1 MLGVLVNAIT
11 VLILGLLGSLV
22 GDRFP
27 EKTKD
32 SIMKFLPLCILIVG
46 IKSALEGNA
55 IVMIVSIVIGL
66 IIGEAINIEDKIE
79 TFTDFLIRKFV
90 KDQDENFAEGFISAS
105 LIFCIGSMAILGA
118 IEAGVRGNNEIL
130 LVKSLMDGLTAF
142 FLAATFGRGVAFSG
156 LPVFIYQALMVFLSG
171 FLLPIFTP
179 EVAANLSGTGGI
191 IIIAICLSMLKL
203 VDFKIA
209 NSMPAIFIPLIY
221 GAILNFIK

>member
-22 GDRFP
+22 VDRFP

-32 SIMKFLPLCILIVG
+32 SIMKFLPLCILTVG

-66 IIGEAINIEDKIE
+66 IIGEAINIEDRIE
-79 TFTDFLIRKFV
+79 TFADFLIRKFV
-90 KDQDENFAEGFISAS
+90 KDQDENFAESFISAG
-105 LIFCIGSMAILGA
+105 LIFCIGSMTILGS

-130 LVKSLMDGLTAF
+130 LIKSLMDGLTAF
-142 FLAATFGRGVAFSG
+142 FLAATFGRGVAFSA

-171 FLLPIFTP
+171 FLLPIFTA
-179 EVAANLSGTGGI
+179 EVAANLSGTGGV

-221 GAILNFIK
+221 GRF

>member
-46 IKSALEGNA
+46 IKSALEGNS

>member
-142 FLAATFGRGVAFSG
+142 FLAATFGRGVAFSA

-171 FLLPIFTP
+171 FLLPIFTA

>member
-22 GDRFP
+22 GDGFP

-142 FLAATFGRGVAFSG
+142 FLAATFGRGVAFSA